1 MRLVINV
8 SGLPARLSWANLLA
22 NRNITVFFYNMKKTQ
37 ISATRDICVK
47 YDHYYPR
54 QTKDSGGILP
64 MAHSILVIEDNQDI
78 ADLVALHLRDEGYEV
93 TLHHDGSEGL
103 AAARAAPYDLL
114 VLDLML
120 PGTDG
125 LTICRELR
133 TGPHYLPILMLTAKS
148 TELDRVLGL
157 EMGADDY
164 LTKPFSIRELVARV
178 KALLRRA
185 EAMGANPQQA
195 AGFAGDTLRCGD
207 LQIDSERREVTISGK
222 PVELTAR
229 EFDLLLHFARH
240 PGRVYS
246 RVQLLDQVW
255 GYGHEGYEHTVN
267 SHINRLRAK
276 IEADPA
282 KPRYV
287 LTVWGV
293 GYKFSENL

>member
-1 MRLVINV
+1 
-8 SGLPARLSWANLLA
+8 
-22 NRNITVFFYNMKKTQ
+22 
-37 ISATRDICVK
+37 
-47 YDHYYPR
+47 
-54 QTKDSGGILP
+54 
-64 MAHSILVIEDNQDI
+64 MAHSILVIEDNSDI

-93 TLHHDGSEGL
+93 NVHNDGSEGL
-103 AAARAAPYDLL
+103 AAARATPYDLL

-133 TGPHYLPILMLTAKS
+133 AGPHYLPILMLTAKS

-185 EAMGANPQQA
+185 EAMGSQSRAEEDA
-195 AGFAGDTLRCGD
+195 AEQIQCGELLLDT
-207 LQIDSERREVTISGK
+207 ERRQVSVAGN
-222 PVELTAR
+222 PVELTAK
-229 EFDLLLHFARH
+229 EFDLLLYFARH

-267 SHINRLRAK
+267 SHINRLRSK
-276 IEADPA
+276 IESDPA

-293 GYKFSENL
+293 GYKFNENP